1 MLWTD
6 MLATNYKRNVGSQ
19 FQMLWI
25 LLILSISSRQ
35 KESYSS
41 LSEYFLLFI
50 SFSYLTKVKKQCDG
64 LQTEVYAER
73 LSAET
78 FASAVYTME
87 LE

>member
-25 LLILSISSRQ
+25 LLTLSISSRQ

-41 LSEYFLLFI
+41 LSEYFLLFT

-64 LQTEVYAER
+64 LQTEVYAEG